1 MNDRQ
6 KKKQQQRW
14 VLKHQDKVSRN
25 TMFKRLKLAGFAGYV
40 YNNIL
45 LSHYPLRNVKRIYK
59 STVRK
64 DFPLM
69 LSFVEDACNYD
80 FDWFDYISKGNK
92 GVHTNGKIK
101 SS

>member
-25 TMFKRLKLAGFAGYV
+25 TMFKRIKLVGFSGFL
-40 YNNIL
+40 YNNTL

-59 STVRK
+59 NMVHK
-64 DFPLM
+64 DFQLM

-80 FDWFDYISKGNK
+80 VDWLDYLSKGNK
-92 GVHTNGKIK
+92 RKR
-101 SS
+101 SM

>member
-25 TMFKRLKLAGFAGYV
+25 TMFKRLKLVGFSGYL

-45 LSHYPLRNVKRIYK
+45 LSNYPLRNVKRIYK
-59 STVRK
+59 SKVRK

-69 LSFVEDACNYD
+69 FSFVEDACNYD
-80 FDWFDYISKGNK
+80 FNWFDYLSKGNK
-92 GVHTNGKIK
+92 RKRSKCI
-101 SS
+101 